1 MVEDSEVD
9 IISVSNIS
17 KRYIS
22 VKLLGKGGFGKVYKC
37 LSLETKELVALKAVQ
52 ENYGKREL
60 DTLKALRELDQ
71 DKNNL
76 VRFYKHHEQR
86 GMVYLEFELLDIT
99 IYEYMDKSGRPL
111 LLSEIQVITQQML
124 VALNALKS
132 ISLVHADI
140 KPNNIMLV
148 NHKLQ
153 PMKVKL
159 IDFGL
164 TIPVNTVTRKNFQVL
179 HFRAP
184 EVMLGLPL
192 NEATDMWCLG
202 SVLAYMYL
210 GQSLHTQGQCKY
222 LTMKKIVEMHGQPA
236 YYMLKN
242 GKYTKEYF
250 LKDSYDSSWWL
261 INTCSSSGHEHS
273 REKRAYFDLWSYS
286 FDSRTYTRNLVE
298 SYEGSRIPSF
308 GNLDEFVLS
317 RQDTMEYEETQV
329 FSSLLKQM
337 LEVDP
342 EKRIT
347 PSEALQHPFMTLKHF
362 HSDSNSKP
370 NMPSYYLTKQEEEC
384 NVKGNNTLVSKGAD
398 TYSTSIKRD
407 AFNKEEP
414 LLTACPYE
422 ARITFTLLHGTSA
435 EGINRRNKSYV
446 EVKTQRKYFKRIH
459 QFFSRLVS
467 IFCCGKEDVTE
478 KK

>member
-1 MVEDSEVD
+1 MWKVRICEYFPNFNCQILFFKKRLECGYHSNQNLDVFDLESPKLKTRHPPRSKTIPNVSSRLYLLNSTNVQISEMDPDKMVEDSEVD

-250 LKDSYDSSWWL
+250 LKDSYDSSW
-261 INTCSSSGHEHS
+261 C
-273 REKRAYFDLWSYS
+273 
-286 FDSRTYTRNLVE
+286 
-298 SYEGSRIPSF
+298 YEGSRIPSF
-308 GNLDEFVLS
+308 
-317 RQDTMEYEETQV
+317 DTMEYEETQV

-362 HSDSNSKP
+362 HK
-370 NMPSYYLTKQEEEC
+370 KQIII
-384 NVKGNNTLVSKGAD
+384 VQFLVS
-398 TYSTSIKRD
+398 TY
-407 AFNKEEP
+407 
-414 LLTACPYE
+414 L
-422 ARITFTLLHGTSA
+422 
-435 EGINRRNKSYV
+435 KS
-446 EVKTQRKYFKRIH
+446 VKLMIM
-459 QFFSRLVS
+459 
-467 IFCCGKEDVTE
+467 C
-478 KK
+478 